1 MKNIRTKGIIITG
14 IFALLFIPFVLV
26 LCSYSPLSS
35 NSPLSSK
42 KSAPS
47 ARYKLD
53 FFTSENQ
60 FYLCDSAF
68 AAETG
73 DTSFWSSRAYNDRLA
88 IADDIVG
95 ISTESFGHI
104 KAELD
109 VLDAPSREKDFKKY
123 DHVVEGGLKLSSG
136 IMMILNHPDFKIELK
151 AIVTPGRY
159 RIRVYSY
166 DLKNINTQEDEG
178 PDHYKIE
185 IWTSNDMKRKV
196 LKQFEKD

>member
-1 MKNIRTKGIIITG
+1 MKNIRSKGIIITG
-14 IFALLFIPFVLV
+14 IFALLFIPFILV
-26 LCSYSPLSS
+26 LCSYSLSS
-35 NSPLSSK
+35 ANYR
-42 KSAPS
+42 PS

-73 DTSFWSSRAYNDRLA
+73 DTSFWSYRAYNDRLA

>member
-1 MKNIRTKGIIITG
+1 MAFI
-14 IFALLFIPFVLV
+14 FIPCILCLLSFVNF
-26 LCSYSPLSS
+26 SFPQ
-35 NSPLSSK
+35 NF
-42 KSAPS
+42 APS

-73 DTSFWSSRAYNDRLA
+73 DTSFWSYRAYNDRLA

-109 VLDAPSREKDFKKY
+109 VLDAPSREKDFKIY

-159 RIRVYSY
+159 RIRIYSY

-185 IWTSNDMKRKV
+185 IWTSTDMKRKV
-196 LKQFEKD
+196 LKQFESE